1 MKLLTRPAVSLAKDV
16 YRIPCDGPTTQ
27 APDREVVGSKAH
39 NLMRLAARQLPVPPA
54 FVLSTD
60 ICRRYLREG
69 AAALAG
75 LDEVLQREL
84 HQLTSRTGHQFGDTR
99 RPLLLSVRSGAAIS
113 MPGMMETVLNV
124 GLTDTTLRAL
134 IRMTGNPRLA
144 ADCQRRL
151 VQQYGEVV
159 HEIDPARFARR
170 LTSVLTELG
179 ATEIEELD
187 TAGLRQVADAFLS
200 EYAFA
205 TGQRFPNDPRAQL
218 NAAIEAVLRSWSS
231 TRAKS
236 YRKLNAI
243 SDDLGTAV
251 IVQAM
256 VFGNLSPTSGSGV
269 GFTRNPADGGDH
281 LYVDYLANAQG
292 EDVVAGRRKA
302 LGLAELERRTPDAY
316 QALLKARRLL
326 EQEFSDMQDFEFTVE
341 DGRLFLLQSRTG
353 KRTPLAALRIA
364 TDLVDEGLI
373 TSTQALERLDT
384 IALDSIES
392 VQLKAQA
399 GQVALARGTPAST
412 GVAVG
417 AALFDPERL
426 GILKRRGN
434 PIILVRETAETGDIS
449 ALSQAEALIA
459 AEGART
465 SHASVVARQ
474 LGKVCVVGCESLRID
489 ASGRSASFGEAK
501 VEEGEIL
508 TVDGLSGTIY
518 RGTLEVVKERPTAL
532 LAKVEAW
539 RKPDR
544 ASAKRRPAKARVQ
557 RRTG

>member
-1 MKLLTRPAVSLAKDV
+1 MKLLTRPDVSLAKDV
-16 YRIPCDGPTTQ
+16 YRIPCDGPATQ
-27 APDREVVGSKAH
+27 IPDREVVGSKAH

-60 ICRRYLREG
+60 ICRRYLHDG
-69 AAALAG
+69 VAALAG

-84 HQLTSRTGHQFGDTR
+84 HQLSDRTGHQFGDTR

-170 LTSVLTELG
+170 LPSVLSELG

-243 SDDLGTAV
+243 SDELGTAV

-302 LGLAELERRTPDAY
+302 LGLAELERRAPDAY

-373 TSTQALERLDT
+373 TSKQALERLDT

-392 VQLKAQA
+392 VELKAKA

-426 GILKRRGN
+426 GLLKRRGN
-434 PIILVRETAETGDIS
+434 PIILIRETAETGDIS

-532 LAKVEAW
+532 LAKVAAW

-544 ASAKRRPAKARVQ
+544 ATAKRRPAKARAQ